1 MKWSYAEYERDIV
14 AVAKAFIK
22 LGLRPQHSVA
32 ILGELQNYSNDVEYL
47 LHCPPGHN
55 APEWHISN
63 MAAVVAGGLACGVYT
78 TSSAAAVEYKLQ
90 HGRADILV
98 LEDAEQL
105 DKVTMGIYYC
115 FYSSY
120 LDPGE
125 RGQAAAAAGGGAV
138 LGRGRGGV
146 RRDDLGPAAG
156 ARQRPAGGRAA
167 GEAGAA
173 GRQHGLHARL
183 HIRHHRSASELPNFK
198 LLLLRNLICRQSEG
212 SFAVPRQHHVDH
224 PGQPER
230 VQLEHRQRGRGLLP
244 PAQPHRGADHRHLP
258 LLLRR
263 RHRLV
268 RGQDSAPGEVFL
280 LVL

>member
-1 MKWSYAEYERDIV
+1 MARAPDTTALAVKRSGSWVKWSYAEYERDIV

-32 ILGELQNYSNDVEYL
+32 ILGELENCSNVVEHKYL

-63 MAAVVAGGLACGVYT
+63 MAAVVAGGLACGVYP

-120 LDPGE
+120 
-125 RGQAAAAAGGGAV
+125 
-138 LGRGRGGV
+138 
-146 RRDDLGPAAG
+146 
-156 ARQRPAGGRAA
+156 
-167 GEAGAA
+167 
-173 GRQHGLHARL
+173 
-183 HIRHHRSASELPNFK
+183 I
-198 LLLLRNLICRQSEG
+198 
-212 SFAVPRQHHVDH
+212 
-224 PGQPER
+224 
-230 VQLEHRQRGRGLLP
+230 
-244 PAQPHRGADHRHLP
+244 
-258 LLLRR
+258 
-263 RHRLV
+263 
-268 RGQDSAPGEVFL
+268 DS
-280 LVL
+280 

>member
-1 MKWSYAEYERDIV
+1 MARAPDTTALAVKRSGSWVKWSYAEYERDIV

-47 LHCPPGHN
+47 FHCPPGHN

-63 MAAVVAGGLACGVYT
+63 IAAVVAGGLACGVYT

-120 LDPGE
+120 LDSWS
-125 RGQAAAAAGGGAV
+125 R
-138 LGRGRGGV
+138 
-146 RRDDLGPAAG
+146 
-156 ARQRPAGGRAA
+156 
-167 GEAGAA
+167 
-173 GRQHGLHARL
+173 
-183 HIRHHRSASELPNFK
+183 
-198 LLLLRNLICRQSEG
+198 
-212 SFAVPRQHHVDH
+212 
-224 PGQPER
+224 
-230 VQLEHRQRGRGLLP
+230 
-244 PAQPHRGADHRHLP
+244 
-258 LLLRR
+258 
-263 RHRLV
+263 
-268 RGQDSAPGEVFL
+268 
-280 LVL
+280 